1 MWLHE
6 LTLIKESYG
15 FDSVG
20 NQTIKEI
27 KTEVFCSCKSI
38 TRSEFYNAATT
49 GFKPS
54 IVFVI
59 NSFEYNNEEK
69 VEFEEGVYKVIR
81 TYLNS
86 TDRIELICEKV
97 LGIG

>member
-69 VEFEEGVYKVIR
+69 
-81 TYLNS
+81 LNLKK
-86 TDRIELICEKV
+86 RYIK
-97 LGIG
+97 